1 MLCLKHIFC
10 DCQVSKDLSLTNH
23 VPAVKKCLETF
34 VYRVK
39 VCRLGSL
46 EFLHKILKC
55 DFSRNLLNCNFLDK
69 MVACDHSNES
79 Y

>member
-1 MLCLKHIFC
+1 MFCLKRLFPI
-10 DCQVSKDLSLTNH
+10 DSQVSKDLSLTNH

-46 EFLHKILKC
+46 EFLHKILKF
-55 DFSRNLLNCNFLDK
+55 DFVKKSC
-69 MVACDHSNES
+69 
-79 Y
+79 